1 MDHTAAID
9 KYAVRLKK
17 VYSDYVFET
26 TDEWPPRV
34 SDQYI
39 NLALVNHKN
48 IIRPDE
54 MDEFAKSSLH
64 GTVDDLYFEKESITL
79 EHLFKP
85 DSVLQ
90 GGSLHLR
97 RNFLQDSIDRGF
109 HSILEGLPSSTD
121 RLEQGSDLLKHI
133 FSHLDV
139 TREILFQPLTIVE
152 NQRMSGLPNE
162 KSLKILLDGAP
173 GVGKTTVCHKACK
186 EWALGRA
193 FTDFKLMVYIPL
205 CEEQVSRAT
214 KVEDLF
220 LYGTLDS
227 RKRIADELEDTDGE
241 GVLFLLWL
249 G

>member
-90 GGSLHLR
+90 GGSLHLPK
-97 RNFLQDSIDRGF
+97 F
-109 HSILEGLPSSTD
+109 ST
-121 RLEQGSDLLKHI
+121 R
-133 FSHLDV
+133 F
-139 TREILFQPLTIVE
+139 
-152 NQRMSGLPNE
+152 N
-162 KSLKILLDGAP
+162 
-173 GVGKTTVCHKACK
+173 
-186 EWALGRA
+186 
-193 FTDFKLMVYIPL
+193 
-205 CEEQVSRAT
+205 
-214 KVEDLF
+214 
-220 LYGTLDS
+220 
-227 RKRIADELEDTDGE
+227 
-241 GVLFLLWL
+241 
-249 G
+249 